1 VALVRLFRAPHV
13 DARPAAL
20 RPDLARC
27 VRRLDDLGI
36 AHAGE
41 LSTPSDATRSFSAM
55 TTPARQ
61 LWANCPRL
69 AQDGEQRQQ
78 RGNTVSLM
86 PAMLA
91 APQFW
96 GIIDHVG
103 QVPAVSP
110 QICGDAFMPALAQV
124 WAGGASPDLAPRS
137 SMHSMIQIWIVI
149 KLMPLPGARSC
160 RPRCYVMPSA
170 GR

>member
-1 VALVRLFRAPHV
+1 MALARLFRAPHV

-41 LSTPSDATRSFSAM
+41 LSTPSDVLRSFSAM

-86 PAMLA
+86 PAMRRHAL
-91 APQFW
+91 
-96 GIIDHVG
+96 
-103 QVPAVSP
+103 P
-110 QICGDAFMPALAQV
+110 QI
-124 WAGGASPDLAPRS
+124 WPRA
-137 SMHSMIQIWIVI
+137 
-149 KLMPLPGARSC
+149 ARC
-160 RPRCYVMPSA
+160 TR
-170 GR
+170 